1 MDDTKKDT
9 ITQRLKELKNI
20 YRYNS
25 ASLNILETDEDKI
38 KAEIAKLIIEHEL
51 NDIDRNIILLYADAG
66 CLRRLGQMLGCSHS
80 TIRPEVNRIKNN
92 LQDRINLLYDELF

>member
-9 ITQRLKELKNI
+9 ITQRLKELKQL
-20 YRYNS
+20 YTYNNT
-25 ASLNILETDEDKI
+25 LDIMETDDDTI
-38 KAEIAKLIIEHEL
+38 KAEIAKLVIQYEL

-66 CLRRLGQMLGCSHS
+66 CLRRLGKTLGCSHS

>member
-9 ITQRLKELKNI
+9 ITQKLKELKQL
-20 YRYNS
+20 YTYNNT
-25 ASLNILETDEDKI
+25 LDIMETDDDTI
-38 KAEIAKLIIEHEL
+38 KAEIAKLVIEYEL
-51 NDIDRNIILLYADAG
+51 DDVDRNIILLYADTG
-66 CLRRLGQMLGCSHS
+66 CLRRLGKVLGCSHS

>member
-9 ITQRLKELKNI
+9 ITQRLKELKQL
-20 YRYNS
+20 YTYNNT
-25 ASLNILETDEDKI
+25 LDIMETDDDTI
-38 KAEIAKLIIEHEL
+38 KAEIAKLVIQYEL

-66 CLRRLGQMLGCSHS
+66 CLRRLGKTLGCSHS

-92 LQDRINLLYDELF
+92 LQDRINLLSDELF